1 MNYSGILVVRVV
13 GAIGLGVCA
22 LFSLGLP
29 SVPTNINESQTF
41 AEHPVTRLVHDSNQS
56 EWSPTEP
63 LLDAAD
69 SRQIQPDALELTAA
83 QRTLQHKVEL
93 LQRGRAFLL
102 TVPTYTAKLCRQEV
116 VRGELLD
123 EQTIFLKCRHSPFS
137 VYLKWLTTDAGREVI
152 YAEGA
157 NDGQLI
163 AHDGGWKSR
172 LPAFSVS
179 PDSWIAMRNARYP
192 VTAAGV
198 LALIDIMD
206 GIHAEDLARARVAS
220 CELTVE
226 HFDGRPC
233 DTFTML
239 YKNREASPI
248 YRKSITMI
256 DQEWNIP
263 LSTRHYEWPSAET
276 AVPDNQLDEATL
288 IESYA
293 FTELAFDAP
302 LTDQDFDPTNAEY
315 QFR

>member
-1 MNYSGILVVRVV
+1 MNYSGILVARIV
-13 GAIGLGVCA
+13 GAVGLGMCA
-22 LFSLGLP
+22 LLSLVLP
-29 SVPTNINESQTF
+29 SAPTNINESHRFT
-41 AEHPVTRLVHDSNQS
+41 AKPVTRMVDATNRPESQPAQPLFDSADTQPIQHDD
-56 EWSPTEP
+56 P
-63 LLDAAD
+63 
-69 SRQIQPDALELTAA
+69 ELTAA

-102 TVPTYTAKLCRQEV
+102 TVPAYTAKLSKQEV
-116 VRGELLD
+116 VKGELLD
-123 EQTIFLKCRHSPFS
+123 EQTISLKCRHSPFS

-152 YAEGA
+152 YVEGA
-157 NDGQLI
+157 NDGNLI

-206 GIHAEDLARARVAS
+206 GIHADDLARANFTS
-220 CELTVE
+220 CEQAIE

-233 DTFTML
+233 HTFTML
-239 YKNREASPI
+239 YKNRELSPI

-256 DQEWNIP
+256 DQEWNVP
-263 LSTRHYEWPSAET
+263 LSTRHFEWPQAET
-276 AVPDNQLDEATL
+276 TVPENQLDEATL

>member
-1 MNYSGILVVRVV
+1 MVEE
-13 GAIGLGVCA
+13 
-22 LFSLGLP
+22 
-29 SVPTNINESQTF
+29 TNRTEPHQ
-41 AEHPVTRLVHDSNQS
+41 
-56 EWSPTEP
+56 TEP

-69 SRQIQPDALELTAA
+69 AEQIQQDDPEPTTA
-83 QRTLQHKVEL
+83 QQTLQHKVEL
-93 LQRGRAFLL
+93 LQRGRTFLL
-102 TVPTYTAKLCRQEV
+102 TVPSYTAKLSKQEV
-116 VRGELLD
+116 VKGELLD
-123 EQTIFLKCRHSPFS
+123 EQMMLLKCRHKPFS

-157 NDGQLI
+157 NDGKLT

-206 GIHAEDLARARVAS
+206 GIHADDLARASFAS
-220 CELTVE
+220 CEQTIE

-233 DTFTML
+233 HTFTML
-239 YKNREASPI
+239 YKNRELSPI

-256 DQEWNIP
+256 DQEWNVP
-263 LSTRHYEWPSAET
+263 LSTRHFEWPRAET
-276 AVPDNQLDEATL
+276 AVLENQLDEATL